1 MESKLMPCKVA
12 DLIDVIISHN
22 ERVGIWVEYRNGD
35 ESGCALLWKGMAHE
49 LPRQHLNSR
58 FVRIFGLIPE
68 TIMDADI
75 INIIVEI
82 PTPMTT
88 SEPTTHEFASYECQE
103 CGFSGDVEIVNKT
116 VTCPECGTV
125 NDVWLLGETPPP
137 NHREE
142 PTTGEIVRALRCIA
156 DDIECKDCRYK
167 YPVGN
172 VILCDHEQM
181 NRNAADRL
189 ESQEQTIEQLNTELA
204 GNVEEFTELTAR
216 AEQAERERDFFIDK
230 IRGRCAECKHEHLY
244 SYVEPCESCHNANGH
259 PNWEWRGLPQEGEWL

>member
-88 SEPTTHEFASYECQE
+88 SEPTT
-103 CGFSGDVEIVNKT
+103 
-116 VTCPECGTV
+116 
-125 NDVWLLGETPPP
+125 
-137 NHREE
+137 
-142 PTTGEIVRALRCIA
+142 GEIVRALRVCASIEAGVNCDACPYDKDECDGTCI
-156 DDIECKDCRYK
+156 DKLESS
-167 YPVGN
+167 
-172 VILCDHEQM
+172 
-181 NRNAADRL
+181 AADRL
-189 ESQEQTIEQLNTELA
+189 ESQEREIEELKA
-204 GNVEEFTELTAR
+204 EAIVNALENAERIANLTAR
-216 AEQAERERDFFIDK
+216 
-230 IRGRCAECKHEHLY
+230 H
-244 SYVEPCESCHNANGH
+244 S
-259 PNWEWRGLPQEGEWL
+259 

>member
-88 SEPTTHEFASYECQE
+88 SEPTT
-103 CGFSGDVEIVNKT
+103 
-116 VTCPECGTV
+116 
-125 NDVWLLGETPPP
+125 
-137 NHREE
+137 
-142 PTTGEIVRALRCIA
+142 GEIAGAIRVCENKL
-156 DDIECKDCRYK
+156 ECDVCPMRDKPCGDLYT
-167 YPVGN
+167 
-172 VILCDHEQM
+172 L
-181 NRNAADRL
+181 AADRL
-189 ESQEQTIEQLNTELA
+189 ESQEQKIA
-204 GNVEEFTELTAR
+204 ALTAR
-216 AEQAERERDFFIDK
+216 AEQAEKERDAANERVTDYELSS
-230 IRGRCAECKHEHLY
+230 RGF
-244 SYVEPCESCHNANGH
+244 
-259 PNWEWRGLPQEGEWL
+259 

>member
-1 MESKLMPCKVA
+1 MKSKLMPCKVA

-88 SEPTTHEFASYECQE
+88 SEPTT
-103 CGFSGDVEIVNKT
+103 
-116 VTCPECGTV
+116 
-125 NDVWLLGETPPP
+125 
-137 NHREE
+137 
-142 PTTGEIVRALRCIA
+142 GEIVRALRSEQGSILLERMNSIGAIA
-156 DDIECKDCRYK
+156 TFKI
-167 YPVGN
+167 
-172 VILCDHEQM
+172 
-181 NRNAADRL
+181 AADRL
-189 ESQEQTIEQLNTELA
+189 ESQEREIERLIDALKFYKK
-204 GNVEEFTELTAR
+204 EEV
-216 AEQAERERDFFIDK
+216 I
-230 IRGRCAECKHEHLY
+230 
-244 SYVEPCESCHNANGH
+244 NAN
-259 PNWEWRGLPQEGEWL
+259 R

>member
-82 PTPMTT
+82 PTPMNT
-88 SEPTTHEFASYECQE
+88 SEPTTAK
-103 CGFSGDVEIVNKT
+103 DVNV
-116 VTCPECGTV
+116 
-125 NDVWLLGETPPP
+125 
-137 NHREE
+137 

-156 DDIECKDCRYK
+156 DNAECKDCRYK

-181 NRNAADRL
+181 NENAADRL
-189 ESQEQTIEQLNTELA
+189 ESQEREIVGLTELNKA
-204 GNVEEFTELTAR
+204 EYVLYKSEIDAYRIASESLKLTILRYMDMTQTLTAR
-216 AEQAERERDFFIDK
+216 AEQAERERDAAIKELTDYED
-230 IRGRCAECKHEHLY
+230 ALY
-244 SYVEPCESCHNANGH
+244 PTVEDVMRDLNT
-259 PNWEWRGLPQEGEWL
+259 L

>member
-88 SEPTTHEFASYECQE
+88 SEPTT
-103 CGFSGDVEIVNKT
+103 EIVDDLRFYLLVANK
-116 VTCPECGTV
+116 EK
-125 NDVWLLGETPPP
+125 
-137 NHREE
+137 
-142 PTTGEIVRALRCIA
+142 PTQLISTIA
-156 DDIECKDCRYK
+156 R
-167 YPVGN
+167 
-172 VILCDHEQM
+172 
-181 NRNAADRL
+181 AADRL
-189 ESQEQTIEQLNTELA
+189 ESQEQTISA
-204 GNVEEFTELTAR
+204 MTAR
-216 AEQAERERDFFIDK
+216 AEQAERERDAAVKDLK
-230 IRGRCAECKHEHLY
+230 LGRGCVTCKHIALKLSEK
-244 SYVEPCESCHNANGH
+244 PCKFCMEINFDGNY
-259 PNWEWRGLPQEGEWL
+259 EWRGQPQDGEGKK